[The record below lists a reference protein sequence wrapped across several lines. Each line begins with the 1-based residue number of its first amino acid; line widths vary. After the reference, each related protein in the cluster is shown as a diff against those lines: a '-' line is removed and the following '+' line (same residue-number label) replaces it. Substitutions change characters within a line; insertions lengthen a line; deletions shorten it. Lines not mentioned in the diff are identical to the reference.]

1 MIPLQN
7 FEGKQSVLWEM
18 HVKLVKCSYQAM
30 SLDTGFLVTH
40 VTQRPMVKHMHG
52 ASMPCT
58 CLYCMQQTCAHP
70 SHNPCIVCL
79 H

>member
-7 FEGKQSVLWEM
+7 FEGKQCVMGNACKIGEM
-18 HVKLVKCSYQAM
+18 QLAGHVSGYL
-30 SLDTGFLVTH
+30 FLVTH
-40 VTQRPMVKHMHG
+40 VTQRPMLKHMHG